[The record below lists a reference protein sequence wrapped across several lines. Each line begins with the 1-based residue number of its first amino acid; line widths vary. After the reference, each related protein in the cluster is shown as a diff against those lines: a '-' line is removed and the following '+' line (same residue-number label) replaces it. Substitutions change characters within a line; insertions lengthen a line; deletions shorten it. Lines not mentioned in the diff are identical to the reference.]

1 MNSNDGDNNG
11 KAPESVAGDNTASS
25 GSDFFSVEET
35 ETDDQ
40 EELTRQIE
48 VETGATPA
56 IRNPAHLTL
65 VGGND
70 DDPPDWPD
78 F

>member
-1 MNSNDGDNNG
+1 MNDDEKGHSIDTTESAAGANA
-11 KAPESVAGDNTASS
+11 APPDDDSFN
-25 GSDFFSVEET
+25 VEGT
-35 ETDDQ
+35 EANEQ
-40 EELTRQIE
+40 EESARQIE
-48 VETGATPA
+48 VETGAPPA

-70 DDPPDWPD
+70 DDPP

>member
-1 MNSNDGDNNG
+1 MKSNEGDNN
-11 KAPESVAGDNTASS
+11 ANTPESMADNNAVPSGDDSL
-25 GSDFFSVEET
+25 SVEET
-35 ETDDQ
+35 EADVR

-48 VETGATPA
+48 VETGEPPA

-70 DDPPDWPD
+70 DDPADA
-78 F
+78 

>member
-1 MNSNDGDNNG
+1 L
-11 KAPESVAGDNTASS
+11 A
-25 GSDFFSVEET
+25 
-35 ETDDQ
+35 
-40 EELTRQIE
+40 RQIE
-48 VETGATPA
+48 VETGAPPA

>member
-1 MNSNDGDNNG
+1 MKSNEGDNNVN
-11 KAPESVAGDNTASS
+11 APESVADNNAAPPGGDS
-25 GSDFFSVEET
+25 FSVEET
-35 ETDDQ
+35 ETDRQ
-40 EELTRQIE
+40 EELTRQIGA
-48 VETGATPA
+48 ETGAPPA
-56 IRNPAHLTL
+56 IRNPANLTL